1 MLNLLAAAF
10 LSAMVST
17 AGLTDNLKFIFMPDI
32 HVESEA
38 EIQSQT
44 VDTPEKFG
52 HGRKELERFMER
64 FKFGH

>member
-32 HVESEA
+32 HDDNEA

-44 VDTPEKFG
+44 VETPMKFG
-52 HGRKELERFMER
+52 HGRKEFERFMER
-64 FKFGH
+64 FNFGH